1 MSYAL
6 FPRTLEKHR
15 AWHFPPTP
23 VTTTRGTTPP
33 GNLYRTSLN
42 ATGLPALTGD
52 IASPCLNTFHHTFV
66 LTSLLCEV
74 NRAFHSFYCFLT
86 YRLLKEVLT
95 RINNWY
101 AVTIT
106 MKENWSCLFF
116 KRENGIGGIL
126 SEAQEPS
133 VCGVGTLVLFTPGSV
148 HYMRFSS
155 SRDRI
160 ITTHLWAQFT
170 LSLMLSERTDR
181 SASTPVS
188 LEKVWGL
195 GGLDTRGLRQTRGNH
210 IVCNF
215 K

>member
-1 MSYAL
+1 MSYVL
-6 FPRTLEKHR
+6 FPRTLDKHR
-15 AWHFPPTP
+15 AWHFPTTP

-52 IASPCLNTFHHTFV
+52 IASPCLNTFHHTFL

-116 KRENGIGGIL
+116 LKRKRNRWH
-126 SEAQEPS
+126 SFWS
-133 VCGVGTLVLFTPGSV
+133 TGTICMWGR
-148 HYMRFSS
+148 YFSALHTWKCPLHE
-155 SRDRI
+155 I
-160 ITTHLWAQFT
+160 FVQQ
-170 LSLMLSERTDR
+170 
-181 SASTPVS
+181 
-188 LEKVWGL
+188 
-195 GGLDTRGLRQTRGNH
+195 RQN
-210 IVCNF
+210 NY